1 MERIY
6 ADGEGK
12 PVQVAEKM
20 GFFGRGLF
28 LIPVLAIVWDDEWR
42 TVIPLPRRTS

>member
-28 LIPVLAIVWDDEWR
+28 LIPVQAIVWDEWR
-42 TVIPLPRRTS
+42 TGVPLPRRTS